1 MFQTITDLLSICTVD
16 LWHDELDSLGDEL
29 ALLPGDGLAGLVT
42 RPDLLALGVRLP
54 QGDAVLLGHVPALGQ
69 QLRVRDCLLTLRKIL
84 FVQFVEK
91 HPKMR

>member
-1 MFQTITDLLSICTVD
+1 MQCQRDFSGKEIDSVD
-16 LWHDELDSLGDEL
+16 DGDNDEVDHHQHNHCL
-29 ALLPGDGLAGLVT
+29 
-42 RPDLLALGVRLP
+42 DLLAIGIGLP
-54 QGDAVLLGHVPALGQ
+54 KSDAVLLGHVPALRQ

>member
-42 RPDLLALGVRLP
+42 RPDLLALRVRLP

-69 QLRVRDCLLTLRKIL
+69 HLHVGDHLPALINIKIIAK
-84 FVQFVEK
+84 FQN
-91 HPKMR
+91 